1 MTPIPRAI
9 LAPGLEVSRILTGL
23 WQLADLERDGRAFD
37 RDAAARAMAEYVDAG
52 LTTFDMADHYGS
64 AEVVTGIFR
73 TAVRPGAPAQYL
85 TKWVPEPGP
94 VTAAQV
100 RAAVD
105 RACARMRTE
114 RLDLLQFHAWTWADP
129 RWLDALW
136 HLEALRDEGRIGAVG
151 LTNFDTAHLR
161 IAVASGIR
169 IASDQVS
176 GSLVD
181 RRFTERL
188 APYARAH
195 GVGIL
200 CYGTVL
206 GGFLSERWLGAPE
219 PDWDALETWSQMKYG
234 RFIRAAGGWDAF
246 QGVLATAGRIARKHG
261 VGIAN
266 VACRWVLDQ
275 PGVTGIIV
283 GARLSRSSHVA
294 ETARTFGFA
303 LDDADRAAIADA
315 QAALRP
321 IPGDCGDEYRQPP
334 FLTASGDL
342 SHHVSA
348 FPPAFEVRRRADGR
362 LQAFSGTVWEPMAGY
377 CRAVRHGA
385 TIAVSGTTATHG
397 SRAIGGADAAAQA
410 HFAIDKIAAALHA
423 LGGRLEDVVRTRV
436 FVSDVAHW
444 EPVARAH
451 GERFGHVQPA
461 NTLVEAR
468 LVGDEYLVEIEA
480 DAVTSAR
487 VEADA
492 VTSLPPP
499 GDATG

>member
-1 MTPIPRAI
+1 MITIPRTT
-9 LAPGLEVSRILTGL
+9 LAPGLEASRVLTGL
-23 WQLADLERDGRAFD
+23 WQLADLERDGRPFD

-64 AEVVTGIFR
+64 AEDVTGIFR
-73 TAVRPGAPAQYL
+73 TTVRPDASAQFL

-100 RAAVD
+100 RTAVD

-114 RLDLLQFHAWTWADP
+114 RIDLMQFNEWTWADP

-136 HLEALRDEGRIGAVG
+136 HLEALRDEGRIGAIG
-151 LTNFDTAHLR
+151 LTNFDTAHVR
-161 IAVASGIR
+161 VAAASGIR
-169 IASDQVS
+169 IATNQVS

-181 RRFTERL
+181 RRFSARL
-188 APYARAH
+188 APYAQAH
-195 GVGIL
+195 GVGLL

-234 RFIRAAGGWDAF
+234 RFIRAAGGWHPF
-246 QGVLATAGRIARKHG
+246 QALLETVATIARRHG
-261 VGIAN
+261 VSVAN

-275 PGVTGIIV
+275 PGVAGIIV
-283 GARLSRSSHVA
+283 GARLGKSAHVA
-294 ETARTFGFA
+294 DTARIFGFA
-303 LDDADRAAIADA
+303 LDDADRAAIAAA
-315 QAALRP
+315 QAALTP

-342 SHHVSA
+342 SHHVSN
-348 FPPAFEVRRRADGR
+348 FPKPFEVRARAGGGQ
-362 LQAFSGTVWEPMAGY
+362 QAFSGTVWEPMAGY
-377 CRAVRHGA
+377 CRAVRVGDR
-385 TIAVSGTTATHG
+385 IVVSGTTATHG
-397 SRAIGGADAAAQA
+397 PRAIGGTDAAAQA
-410 HFAIDKIAAALHA
+410 HFAIDKIAGALQS
-423 LGGRLEDVVRTRV
+423 LGGRLEDVIRTRV
-436 FVSDVAHW
+436 FVSDRAHW

-468 LVGDEYLVEIEA
+468 LIGDEYLVEIEA
-480 DAVTSAR
+480 EAV
-487 VEADA
+487 V
-492 VTSLPPP
+492 
-499 GDATG
+499 GGG